1 MPHKQRYI
9 NGKVYRYGYTTGSC
23 AAAATQAAV
32 RALLLGEE
40 SVAVS
45 LMTPSGTVVDISVYG
60 YERDADSVSCFVVK
74 DSGDDPDV
82 TNGIRV
88 YARAQL
94 NDTGAPDIKAGI
106 GIGIVTKK
114 GLPVEPGLPA
124 INPVPMQ
131 MIRNEVEKLRP
142 AHQGLTVTISIPEG
156 VEIAKRTFNAR
167 LGIVGGISVLGTSG
181 LVVPMSDEAFKE
193 SLSLDISVL
202 RGQGAEQVVL
212 TPGNYGERF
221 LQQYAPELA
230 GTAVNTSNFIGY
242 MLHECVRYGFK
253 KVLLAG
259 HIGKLV
265 KVAGGV
271 FHTHSSVADARMEI
285 LASHYL
291 LYSKDMEAFEKI
303 MASNTTEEAIE
314 YIDTE
319 GGFFDRLAQT
329 IQRKCEQ
336 HVYNQLQVE
345 VVLFAGTDRLLGQT
359 PLTPKGEN
367 DG

>member
-1 MPHKQRYI
+1 MPQKQRYI

-32 RALLLGEE
+32 KALLQGDETPV
-40 SVAVS
+40 VA
-45 LMTPSGTVVDISVYG
+45 LMTPSGTEVHISVYG
-60 YERDADSVSCFVVK
+60 YEREGDSVSCFVVK

-88 YARAQL
+88 YAWAQL
-94 NDTGAPDIKAGI
+94 TATAELEIKAGT

-124 INPVPMQ
+124 INPVPLQ
-131 MIRNEVEKLRP
+131 MIRNEAEKLRP
-142 AHQGLTVTISIPEG
+142 AQQGLSVEISIPEG
-156 VEIAKRTFNAR
+156 VEISKRTFNSR
-167 LGIVGGISVLGTSG
+167 LGILGGISVLGTSG

-193 SLSLDISVL
+193 SLSLDLSVL
-202 RGQGAEQVVL
+202 REQGAEQVVL

-221 LQQYAPELA
+221 LQQYAPQLA

-242 MLHECVRYGFK
+242 MLHECVRYGFR

-291 LYSKDMEAFEKI
+291 LFSGDVEAFGKI
-303 MASNTTEEAIE
+303 MASNTTEEALD

-319 GGFFDRLAQT
+319 GGFFDELAAT
-329 IQRKCEQ
+329 IRRKCEQ

-345 VVLFAGTDRLLGQT
+345 VVLFAGTDRLLGKT
-359 PLTPKGEN
+359 PNPV
-367 DG
+367 